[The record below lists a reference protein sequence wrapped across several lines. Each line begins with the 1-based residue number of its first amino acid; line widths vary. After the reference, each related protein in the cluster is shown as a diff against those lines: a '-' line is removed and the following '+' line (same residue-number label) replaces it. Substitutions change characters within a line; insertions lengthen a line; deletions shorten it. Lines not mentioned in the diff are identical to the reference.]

1 MAVYKKSPQT
11 PGSDPHRIHGS
22 IALMLRQW
30 TLAEGSDQ
38 VADFSKITA
47 QAIDKACANTRTKYP
62 HWPAFLYSTDLSQ
75 FAAQQPSEQQWW
87 IGDRTSDDVDME
99 DEAEDSAYAISVI
112 FVLSE

>member
-11 PGSDPHRIHGS
+11 PGSDPHCIHGS

-47 QAIDKACANTRTKYP
+47 KAIDKACANTHAKYP
-62 HWPAFLYSTDLSQ
+62 HWPAYLYSTDLSQ

-87 IGDRTSDDVDME
+87 IRHWTSDDVDME
-99 DEAEDSAYAISVI
+99 DEVEDSAYAISVI
-112 FVLSE
+112 SILSE